1 MLRVDVQ
8 PSAGPEARRLVAA
21 AAARHG
27 PWLIETTRLVDHFL
41 WLRSAAAPGLWFV
54 GANATIA
61 TDDAPPFRI
70 AAGGSGLSPEDA
82 LAACLG
88 EAIER
93 TSQWERPGD
102 LAADAQKEIAWH
114 DQRVELA
121 RLARLPIETL
131 AVEVVKAAVPVRQG
145 QGTWLP
151 ADWCLRRTPPGR
163 ATLPGAALS
172 TGCAA
177 GLDLLDAITRGTLE
191 LIERDA
197 AALWW
202 IGGVPATEVGP
213 QSPDT
218 QAGLRV
224 LADLRQ
230 DSGQRSTRLLDITSD
245 LAVPVRA
252 AVSFEADGRGFACGL
267 AARFSP
273 EEAAKAAILELGQME
288 LGLELARSKARE
300 LPPTRLTPED
310 RRHLLRAAAV
320 GPEHIDARVRPAS
333 HAAGHSSCSIEATL
347 EGLMRTLADRDLACL
362 AVNLSRPGLPL
373 AVAKVVVPRLQ
384 QLPCDVATDR
394 LIRAKAAFG
403 RGGVPA
409 PAHLL

>member
-1 MLRVDVQ
+1 MLCVDVQ
-8 PSAGPEARRLVAA
+8 PSAGAEARRLVAT

-27 PWLIETTRLVDHFL
+27 PWLIETAGLVDQFL

-54 GANATIA
+54 GATAAIT

-93 TSQWERPGD
+93 TSQRERPGD
-102 LAADAQKEIAWH
+102 LVADMQAEVAWP
-114 DQRVELA
+114 DQCVELA
-121 RLARLPIETL
+121 GLARLPIEAL
-131 AVEVVKAAVPVRQG
+131 AVDVVRAATPVRQG
-145 QGTWLP
+145 QAAWLP
-151 ADWCLRRTPPGR
+151 ADWCLRRAPPGLL
-163 ATLPGAALS
+163 ALPGAALS

-177 GLDLLDAITRGTLE
+177 GLDLQDAITRGTLE

-202 IGGVPATEVGP
+202 IGGAPATEVGP
-213 QSPDT
+213 QSPCA

-288 LGLELARSKARE
+288 LGLELARSKARQ

-320 GPEHIDARVRPAS
+320 GPEHIDVRVHPAS
-333 HAAGHSSCSIEATL
+333 HEAGHASRRIEATL

-362 AVNLSRPGLPL
+362 AVDLSRPDLPL

-384 QLPCDVATDR
+384 QLPCDIATGR
-394 LIRAKAAFG
+394 LERA
-403 RGGVPA
+403 RGAVCQGSMPA
-409 PAHLL
+409 PLL

>member
-121 RLARLPIETL
+121 GLAGLPIEAL
-131 AVEVVKAAVPVRQG
+131 AVDVVKAAMPVRQVRRMAAG
-145 QGTWLP
+145 RLVPP
-151 ADWCLRRTPPGR
+151 AR
-163 ATLPGAALS
+163 ATGA
-172 TGCAA
+172 
-177 GLDLLDAITRGTLE
+177 
-191 LIERDA
+191 
-197 AALWW
+197 
-202 IGGVPATEVGP
+202 
-213 QSPDT
+213 
-218 QAGLRV
+218 
-224 LADLRQ
+224 
-230 DSGQRSTRLLDITSD
+230 
-245 LAVPVRA
+245 
-252 AVSFEADGRGFACGL
+252 GR
-267 AARFSP
+267 P
-273 EEAAKAAILELGQME
+273 
-288 LGLELARSKARE
+288 ARSCSEHRLCRRAR
-300 LPPTRLTPED
+300 PSGRNHA
-310 RRHLLRAAAV
+310 RH
-320 GPEHIDARVRPAS
+320 AR
-333 HAAGHSSCSIEATL
+333 
-347 EGLMRTLADRDLACL
+347 ADRA
-362 AVNLSRPGLPL
+362 
-373 AVAKVVVPRLQ
+373 
-384 QLPCDVATDR
+384 
-394 LIRAKAAFG
+394 
-403 RGGVPA
+403 
-409 PAHLL
+409 